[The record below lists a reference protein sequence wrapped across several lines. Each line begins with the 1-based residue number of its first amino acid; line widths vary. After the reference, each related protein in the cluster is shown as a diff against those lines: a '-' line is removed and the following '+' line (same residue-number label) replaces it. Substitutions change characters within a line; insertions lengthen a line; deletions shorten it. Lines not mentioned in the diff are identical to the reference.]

1 MNKFLDKFTDKL
13 VVFSNFKTVM
23 ALKDGAMY
31 IMPITLVGS
40 IFLLI
45 ANFPISNWAGIM
57 TNIFGES
64 WNIGLKQVS
73 ACTFDIMAI
82 IAVLG
87 ISYTFAKN
95 EGVDAISCSL
105 LCLVSFLIITNSS
118 VVSQNGDVVNGVIP
132 KAWVNGNGVIS
143 AIIIGITMP
152 RIFTFFI
159 KRKIVFKMPDGVPEG
174 VSNAF
179 AALIPGFVIML
190 ISMAAYQIC
199 KVVAG
204 LSLTEIIFKVI
215 QAPLQSL
222 SDTLPGGLII
232 ILLMSLL
239 FWVGMHGPNIVNG
252 IVSSLLLANAMSN
265 QAILDAGQ
273 ALVVNENAKII
284 TKQFTENFAKF
295 GGTGITLGLIIA
307 AFIVARSQQMK
318 SICRMSF
325 IPGLFN
331 VNEPVIFGLPIVL
344 NPIMLVPFILV
355 PVGAVIITYCAIRFG
370 FMQPFGGLILPW
382 TTPPII
388 GGFLLGG
395 IRGAITQLV
404 ILVYSV
410 IVYLPFVKMQD
421 DLFLKEEK

>member
-1 MNKFLDKFTDKL
+1 MNKFLDKFTEKL

-105 LCLVSFLIITNSS
+105 IITNSS

-199 KVVAG
+199 KMVAG

>member
-1 MNKFLDKFTDKL
+1 
-13 VVFSNFKTVM
+13 
-23 ALKDGAMY
+23 
-31 IMPITLVGS
+31 
-40 IFLLI
+40 
-45 ANFPISNWAGIM
+45 
-57 TNIFGES
+57 
-64 WNIGLKQVS
+64 
-73 ACTFDIMAI
+73 
-82 IAVLG
+82 
-87 ISYTFAKN
+87 
-95 EGVDAISCSL
+95 
-105 LCLVSFLIITNSS
+105 
-118 VVSQNGDVVNGVIP
+118 
-132 KAWVNGNGVIS
+132 
-143 AIIIGITMP
+143 
-152 RIFTFFI
+152 
-159 KRKIVFKMPDGVPEG
+159 MPDGVPEG

-199 KVVAG
+199 KMVAG

-222 SDTLPGGLII
+222 SDSLPGGIII

-273 ALVVNENAKII
+273 TLVANENAKII

-325 IPGLFN
+325 VPGLFN

>member
-1 MNKFLDKFTDKL
+1 MNKLLDKFTEKL
-13 VVFSNFKTVM
+13 IAFSNLKTVV

-31 IMPITLVGS
+31 IMPITLIGS

-45 ANFPISNWAGIM
+45 ANFPITNWADIM
-57 TNIFGES
+57 AGIFGEN

-87 ISYTFAKN
+87 ISYTYAKN

-118 VVSQNGDVVNGVIP
+118 VISKNGDIVTGVIP

-143 AIIIGITMP
+143 AIIVGLTMP
-152 RIFTFFI
+152 RIFAFFI
-159 KRKIVFKMPDGVPEG
+159 KRKIIFKMPEGVPEG

-190 ISMAAYQIC
+190 ISMIAYQVC
-199 KVVAG
+199 KMTAG

-215 QAPLQSL
+215 QLPLQSI
-222 SDTLPGGLII
+222 SDTLLGGIII

-273 ALVVNENAKII
+273 TLVVNENAKII
-284 TKQFTENFAKF
+284 TKQLTENFAKF

-307 AFIVARSQQMK
+307 AFIVARSPQMK

-325 IPGLFN
+325 LPGLFN

-344 NPIMLVPFILV
+344 NPIMLVPFTLV
-355 PVGAVIITYCAIRFG
+355 PVGAVIITYCSIRFG
-370 FMQPFGGLILPW
+370 FMLPFSGLVLPW

-388 GGFLLGG
+388 SGFLLGG
-395 IRGAITQLV
+395 LPGAITQLV
-404 ILVYSV
+404 ILIYS
-410 IVYLPFVKMQD
+410 IAVYLPFVKMQD
-421 DLFLKEEK
+421 NLFLKEEK